1 MNYTFDYN
9 SNDQDIVK
17 YNKPIFGIFYLNDKD
32 FQNTDESLQL
42 FCSIGMQ
49 PAHEG
54 KSFH

>member
-1 MNYTFDYN
+1 MNYTF
-9 SNDQDIVK
+9 DIVK